1 MSHVY
6 QVRNACSG
14 NLVFTSGSGTTAT
27 VEPASS
33 ATVICDGTNCYRFTD
48 AADVATCL
56 AAAKAYT
63 DAAAFDSASGN
74 LPGQPGNAGKYLQTN
89 GTIPTWVAIASS
101 DVTGALGVHAPGRV
115 GYTPLNAAA
124 NLADVAS
131 PSASLSALG
140 GVSSSFLSA
149 NYSTTTLIA
158 ATYVPLSTIGTSGAT
173 IPLLNGANTWSG
185 LQTNWTSANLTPAAT
200 PATNAVGYL
209 GIPQTT
215 RSDSY
220 GPVMADSG
228 CEQFFTSTATA
239 TIPANSSVAYPIG
252 TILVLS
258 VDSGHTLT
266 VAITTDT
273 LTWKFLPARRVRAH
287 RHRPRL
293 SGRPEEEGDHLV
305 GDRGQ
310 HRMSGALTAMLGSAL
325 RVTPVADICSSGTA
339 ATETIPAG
347 ASQVVIEVGAAG
359 GGGGLRTSPHRGPA
373 QALAAMS

>member
-14 NLVFTSGSGTTAT
+14 NLVFTTGSGTTAT
-27 VEPASS
+27 VEPGSLV
-33 ATVICDGTNCYRFTD
+33 TVICDGTNCYRFTN

-74 LPGQPGNAGKYLQTN
+74 LPGQGGNAGKYLQTN
-89 GTIPTWVAIASS
+89 GTTPTWVAIASS
-101 DVTGALGVHAPGRV
+101 DVTGALGFTPQVAL
-115 GYTPLNAAA
+115 GYMPLNAAA

-140 GVSSSFLSA
+140 GVSASFLSA
-149 NYSTTTLIA
+149 NYSTTTTIA
-158 ATYVPLSTIGTSGAT
+158 ATYVPLSSIGTSGAT

-185 LQTNWTSANLTPAAT
+185 LQTLSAGANVTPAAT

-215 RSDSY
+215 HAVNY

-228 CEQFFTSTATA
+228 REQFFTSTATA
-239 TIPANSSVAYPIG
+239 TIPANGSVAYPIG

-273 LTWKFLPARRVRAH
+273 LTWVP
-287 RHRPRL
+287 
-293 SGRPEEEGDHLV
+293 
-305 GDRGQ
+305 
-310 HRMSGALTAMLGSAL
+310 
-325 RVTPVADICSSGTA
+325 SGTTGSRTVTGPGFLVIQKKKSTTWW
-339 ATETIPAG
+339 ATGVNIA
-347 ASQVVIEVGAAG
+347 
-359 GGGGLRTSPHRGPA
+359 
-373 QALAAMS
+373 